1 MHLTLESIDSPEL
14 ITVTADVAINFSR
27 VYCRAFEPYF
37 KVSNYVYIIK
47 YTYYIFICLY
57 YYCLFVLLILQD
69 TVDILV
75 GWHIDTSQSIDTNK
89 RISQCIFRLS
99 TYWMADM
106 SFTLGLLEQL
116 LEDMSSISDEFE
128 QNEKTNHLN
137 GDLDKIL
144 AFIRY
149 KFVSIHLFF

>member
-1 MHLTLESIDSPEL
+1 MCKVYDYKIL
-14 ITVTADVAINFSR
+14 I
-27 VYCRAFEPYF
+27 
-37 KVSNYVYIIK
+37 
-47 YTYYIFICLY
+47 
-57 YYCLFVLLILQD
+57 FVLLMFQD
-69 TVDILV
+69 IVDILV

-99 TYWMADM
+99 TYWTADM

-128 QNEKTNHLN
+128 HSEKTDEISDGLN
-137 GDLDKIL
+137 KIL

-149 KFVSIHLFF
+149 KIS

>member
-1 MHLTLESIDSPEL
+1 M
-14 ITVTADVAINFSR
+14 
-27 VYCRAFEPYF
+27 
-37 KVSNYVYIIK
+37 YIIK

-149 KFVSIHLFF
+149 KFLSIHLFF

>member
-1 MHLTLESIDSPEL
+1 M
-14 ITVTADVAINFSR
+14 
-27 VYCRAFEPYF
+27 
-37 KVSNYVYIIK
+37 YISLNIK
-47 YTYYIFICLY
+47 CFYPLLLKLFILS
-57 YYCLFVLLILQD
+57 FVWCSQD

-75 GWHIDTSQSIDTNK
+75 GWHIDTSQSIETNK

-99 TYWMADM
+99 TYWTADM

-116 LEDMSSISDEFE
+116 LEDMSSISDGFE
-128 QNEKTNHLN
+128 HNEKADELS

-149 KFVSIHLFF
+149 ANLLKIYSASIFMCNCFFLHLLILEYLVLWRRVLGNI

>member
-1 MHLTLESIDSPEL
+1 MVFLKTMIDCCFQIIYLNHSRLL
-14 ITVTADVAINFSR
+14 IV
-27 VYCRAFEPYF
+27 VYQMC
-37 KVSNYVYIIK
+37 KVYDYKILI
-47 YTYYIFICLY
+47 
-57 YYCLFVLLILQD
+57 FVLLMFQD
-69 TVDILV
+69 IVDILV

-99 TYWMADM
+99 TYWTADM

-128 QNEKTNHLN
+128 HSEKTDEISDGLN
-137 GDLDKIL
+137 KIL

-149 KFVSIHLFF
+149 KIS